1 MIFLMSIFDSKM
13 GFLPL
18 LFELVSAFGTVG
30 LSMGLTAKLSVIT
43 KIILIITMYIG
54 RVGPLTI
61 LYAISRKRKQ
71 EGKYKYSEET
81 ILIG

>member
-1 MIFLMSIFDSKM
+1 
-13 GFLPL
+13 
-18 LFELVSAFGTVG
+18 
-30 LSMGLTAKLSVIT
+30 MGLTAKLSVIT